1 MPRATAPGRAVRLE
15 ERAHG
20 TWFGFVPGIGAG
32 QRYALRVQGPWR
44 PAEGLR
50 HNHDKLV
57 LDPYARAVE
66 GDVTWRPEVFGH
78 WVDDQLRGDPDV
90 RDGRDSAPYMPRCV
104 VVADD
109 YDWEDDVAPQVP
121 WTETL
126 IYETHVRSL
135 TRLHPDVPEELRGT
149 YAGLAHPA
157 ALKHLRD
164 LGVTTVELLP
174 VQAFTTEPALV
185 QRGLVNYWG
194 YNTLGFFAP
203 HAPYAAA
210 TGPQAVLDEFKDMVK
225 ALHRE
230 GLEVILDV
238 VYNHTAEQGRD
249 GATLSWRGLDNRAYY
264 RLDER
269 GQDIDVTGCGNT
281 LDLRHP
287 VVCRMVLDSLRY
299 WVGEC
304 HVDGFRFDLAV
315 ALGRGRDDG
324 YDPDHPFLV
333 ALRADPVLS
342 RVKLIAEPWDVGV
355 HGWRTGQF
363 PPPFGEWN
371 DRFRD
376 SVRVV
381 LAARRRPL
389 RPRPAR
395 PRRARA
401 GDPPRRVPGP
411 VRRARP
417 RPDRLGQLRRGP
429 RRLHPGRHHGLRAQ
443 AQRRQRRGQPR
454 RPRRQPVVEP
464 RRRGRQRRRGRAA
477 RPPPVG
483 AQPAR
488 HPAAVHRRAD
498 AQRRRR
504 DRPHPAGQQQ
514 RLLPGQRGV
523 LARLGPRRG
532 SAPTCS
538 RPPATWPGC
547 APRTRC
553 CAGATSSPAG
563 PAPEGGGADLTWFA
577 ADGQPM
583 HNGRWDDPHTRTL
596 AMHLDGSSEEPASLF
611 LVLHGDAADATVT
624 LPALAGSPAYE
635 LLWDSADERPASGGS
650 PLRPGSTTRMTGGLP
665 AGVRRAPLT
674 RVRGGRRSRGAE
686 RPVPAATADEH
697 GPSRRGAAGGSG
709 AVAGQALATSPSS
722 GPLVMP
728 LWCGST
734 RTV

>member
-1 MPRATAPGRAVRLE
+1 MRPRRDLPPPFGATLRRDGVDFAVYAGHADGAEVVLFEAGAPADAPGRTVRLE

-78 WVDDQLRGDPDV
+78 WVDDQLRGD
-90 RDGRDSAPYMPRCV
+90 
-104 VVADD
+104 
-109 YDWEDDVAPQVP
+109 
-121 WTETL
+121 
-126 IYETHVRSL
+126 
-135 TRLHPDVPEELRGT
+135 PDVPEELRGT

-238 VYNHTAEQGRD
+238 VYNHTAEQSRD

-333 ALRADPVLS
+333 ALRTDPVLS

-363 PPPFGEWN
+363 PPPFGERN

-376 SVRVV
+376 SVRSFW
-381 LAARRRPL
+381 LPDTARSE
-389 RPRPAR
+389 
-395 PRRARA
+395 
-401 GDPPRRVPGP
+401 
-411 VRRARP
+411 
-417 RPDRLGQLRRGP
+417 
-429 RRLHPGRHHGLRAQ
+429 H
-443 AQRRQRRGQPR
+443 GQP
-454 RPRRQPVVEP
+454 
-464 RRRGRQRRRGRAA
+464 G
-477 RPPPVG
+477 
-483 AQPAR
+483 
-488 HPAAVHRRAD
+488 H
-498 AQRRRR
+498 
-504 DRPHPAGQQQ
+504 
-514 RLLPGQRGV
+514 GV
-523 LARLGPRRG
+523 RELA
-532 SAPTCS
+532 
-538 RPPATWPGC
+538 
-547 APRTRC
+547 TR
-553 CAGATSSPAG
+553 
-563 PAPEGGGADLTWFA
+563 
-577 ADGQPM
+577 
-583 HNGRWDDPHTRTL
+583 
-596 AMHLDGSSEEPASLF
+596 
-611 LVLHGDAADATVT
+611 
-624 LPALAGSPAYE
+624 LAGSQDLFGARDRGPVASVNFVAAHDGFTLADTASYERKHNGANGEGNRDGHGDNRSWNHGVEGANAGEGVLRVRRRSLRNLLGTLLLSTGVPMINAGDEIGRTQRGNNNAYCQDNDLSWFDWDLQPWQRDLLETTQFLVHLRASQPVLRQRSFFTGRPAHADGTADLEWY
-635 LLWDSADERPASGGS
+635 SADG
-650 PLRPGSTTRMTGGLP
+650 LRM
-665 AGVRRAPLT
+665 
-674 RVRGGRRSRGAE
+674 
-686 RPVPAATADEH
+686 H
-697 GPSRRGAAGGSG
+697 Y
-709 AVAGQALATSPSS
+709 AVWA
-722 GPLVMP
+722 
-728 LWCGST
+728 
-734 RTV
+734 

>member
-1 MPRATAPGRAVRLE
+1 M
-15 ERAHG
+15 
-20 TWFGFVPGIGAG
+20 PGIAPG
-32 QRYALRVQGPWR
+32 QRYGFRADGPWEPQR
-44 PAEGLR
+44 GRMFNPA
-50 HNHDKLV
+50 KLL
-57 LDPYARAVE
+57 LDPYARAVS
-66 GDVTWRPEVFGH
+66 GSYDATGPIYGYPHPGTNDHDAVRRAHSGP
-78 WVDDQLRGDPDV
+78 
-90 RDGRDSAPYMPRCV
+90 RDGRDSAPSVAKGV
-104 VVADD
+104 VVRDTFDWGDD
-109 YDWEDDVAPQVP
+109 ELVRPHHR
-121 WTETL
+121 WTDTVV
-126 IYETHVRSL
+126 YETHVKGL
-135 TRLHPDVPEELRGT
+135 TRLHNEVPEAIRGS
-149 YAGLAHPA
+149 YAGLTTNA
-157 ALKHLRD
+157 AVHYLKD

-238 VYNHTAEQGRD
+238 VYNHTAEQSRD

-376 SVRVV
+376 SVRSFWLPDAARSAHGQPGHGVRELATRLAGSQDLFGARDRGPIASVNYVAAHDGFTLADTTAYERKHNGANGEGNRDGHGDNRSWNHGVEGANADEDV
-381 LAARRRPL
+381 LRARRRSL
-389 RPRPAR
+389 RNLLGTLLLSTGVPMINAGDEMGRTQRGNNNAFCQDNEVSWLDWELDE
-395 PRRARA
+395 ARA
-401 GDPPRRVPGP
+401 D
-411 VRRARP
+411 
-417 RPDRLGQLRRGP
+417 LLETT
-429 RRLHPGRHHGLRAQ
+429 RHLAGLRAT
-443 AQRRQRRGQPR
+443 
-454 RPRRQPVVEP
+454 
-464 RRRGRQRRRGRAA
+464 
-477 RPPPVG
+477 
-483 AQPAR
+483 
-488 HPAAVHRRAD
+488 HAVL
-498 AQRRRR
+498 RRR
-504 DRPHPAGQQQ
+504 DFFTGR
-514 RLLPGQRGV
+514 
-523 LARLGPRRG
+523 
-532 SAPTCS
+532 
-538 RPPATWPGC
+538 
-547 APRTRC
+547 
-553 CAGATSSPAG
+553 
-563 PAPEGGGADLTWFA
+563 PAPEGGGPDLTWFA

-596 AMHLDGSSEEPASLF
+596 AMHLDGTSEESASLF
-611 LVLHGDAADATVT
+611 IVLHGDATDAPLT
-624 LPALAGSPAYE
+624 LPALNWVTGYE
-635 LLWDSADERPASGGS
+635 LLWDSADERPTSGGAS
-650 PLRPGSTTRMTGGLP
+650 QRPGSTTRMTGASL
-665 AGVRRAPLT
+665 
-674 RVRGGRRSRGAE
+674 RVY
-686 RPVPAATADEH
+686 AA
-697 GPSRRGAAGGSG
+697 
-709 AVAGQALATSPSS
+709 
-722 GPLVMP
+722 
-728 LWCGST
+728 
-734 RTV
+734 RT

>member
-1 MPRATAPGRAVRLE
+1 MRPRRDLPPPLGATLRHDGVDFAFYAGHADGVEVVLFDEGAPASAPGRAVRLE

-32 QRYALRVQGPWR
+32 QRYAVRVQGPWR

-50 HNHDKLV
+50 HNHDKLL

-66 GDVTWRPEVFGH
+66 GEVTWRPEVFGH

-104 VVADD
+104 VVEDD

-121 WTETL
+121 WTDTL

-135 TRLHPDVPEELRGT
+135 TRRHPDVPEELRGT

-157 ALKHLRD
+157 AVKHLRD

-333 ALRADPVLS
+333 ALRTDPVLS

-363 PPPFGEWN
+363 PPPFAEWN

-411 VRRARP
+411 VRRRATAARSP
-417 RPDRLGQLRRGP
+417 RSTTSRPTTASPSPTP
-429 RRLHPGRHHGLRAQ
+429 RRTSASTTAPTARATATATGTTGRGTTASRAPTPTRTCC
-443 AQRRQRRGQPR
+443 A
-454 RPRRQPVVEP
+454 
-464 RRRGRQRRRGRAA
+464 
-477 RPPPVG
+477 
-483 AQPAR
+483 
-488 HPAAVHRRAD
+488 PAAGRCAT
-498 AQRRRR
+498 
-504 DRPHPAGQQQ
+504 
-514 RLLPGQRGV
+514 
-523 LARLGPRRG
+523 
-532 SAPTCS
+532 SWAPCCC
-538 RPPATWPGC
+538 PPAC
-547 APRTRC
+547 R
-553 CAGATSSPAG
+553 
-563 PAPEGGGADLTWFA
+563 
-577 ADGQPM
+577 
-583 HNGRWDDPHTRTL
+583 
-596 AMHLDGSSEEPASLF
+596 
-611 LVLHGDAADATVT
+611 
-624 LPALAGSPAYE
+624 
-635 LLWDSADERPASGGS
+635 
-650 PLRPGSTTRMTGGLP
+650 
-665 AGVRRAPLT
+665 
-674 RVRGGRRSRGAE
+674 
-686 RPVPAATADEH
+686 
-697 GPSRRGAAGGSG
+697 
-709 AVAGQALATSPSS
+709 
-722 GPLVMP
+722 
-728 LWCGST
+728 
-734 RTV
+734 

>member
-1 MPRATAPGRAVRLE
+1 MRPRRDLPPPFGATLRRDGVDFAFYAGHADGVEVVLFDEGAPATAPGRTVRLE

-57 LDPYARAVE
+57 LDPYARAIE

-104 VVADD
+104 VVADR

-135 TRLHPDVPEELRGT
+135 TRLHPDVPEEVRGT
-149 YAGLAHPA
+149 YAGLAHPS

-174 VQAFTTEPALV
+174 VQAFTTEPSLV

-238 VYNHTAEQGRD
+238 VYNHTAEQSRD

-299 WVGEC
+299 WVEEC
-304 HVDGFRFDLAV
+304 HVDGFRFDLGV
-315 ALGRGRDDG
+315 ALARGRYDD
-324 YDPDHPFLV
+324 YDPNHPFLV
-333 ALRADPVLS
+333 ALRTDPVLS
-342 RVKLIAEPWDVGV
+342 RVKNIAEPWDLGI

-363 PPPFGEWN
+363 PPPFSEWN

-376 SVRVV
+376 GVRSFWLTGLGRDRESRQGHGVQDLATRLAGSQDLFGTRDRGPIASVNFV
-381 LAARRRPL
+381 AAHDGFTARDLTMYDVKHNDANLKGNRDGTDNNLSWNHGVEGPTDDADVQEARL
-389 RPRPAR
+389 RSIRNLLGTLLTSTGVPMLN
-395 PRRARA
+395 A
-401 GDPPRRVPGP
+401 GDEFGRSQDGNNNAFCQDNETSWFDWDLAPWQQDLLETTRHL
-411 VRRARP
+411 VR
-417 RPDRLGQLRRGP
+417 
-429 RRLHPGRHHGLRAQ
+429 LRATLPVL
-443 AQRRQRRGQPR
+443 RQRAFPS
-454 RPRRQPVVEP
+454 
-464 RRRGRQRRRGRAA
+464 GRQI
-477 RPPPVG
+477 
-483 AQPAR
+483 
-488 HPAAVHRRAD
+488 D
-498 AQRRRR
+498 
-504 DRPHPAGQQQ
+504 DD
-514 RLLPGQRGV
+514 
-523 LARLGPRRG
+523 G
-532 SAPTCS
+532 STDIA
-538 RPPATWPGC
+538 
-547 APRTRC
+547 
-553 CAGATSSPAG
+553 
-563 PAPEGGGADLTWFA
+563 WFTA
-577 ADGQPM
+577 SGQPM
-583 HNGRWDDPHTRTL
+583 T
-596 AMHLDGSSEEPASLF
+596 
-611 LVLHGDAADATVT
+611 DA
-624 LPALAGSPAYE
+624 
-635 LLWDSADERPASGGS
+635 
-650 PLRPGSTTRMTGGLP
+650 
-665 AGVRRAPLT
+665 
-674 RVRGGRRSRGAE
+674 
-686 RPVPAATADEH
+686 
-697 GPSRRGAAGGSG
+697 
-709 AVAGQALATSPSS
+709 
-722 GPLVMP
+722 
-728 LWCGST
+728 
-734 RTV
+734 